1 MNSARPEMKTCFLFP
16 GPPQSDTMK
25 YLIPILI
32 LSAGLLPKSGLCQ
45 LNNGGLYAR
54 FGVDADT
61 RSNWMKY
68 GLDTGAV
75 SSDDWFAPS
84 GTGFNVIDTSNA
96 ATYLA
101 LLQAGSNF
109 TFNKRMSALLYAKLG
124 GKLWLDAVYGRD
136 YQAAAQ
142 DKDTTTFTSASK
154 NGDNPSIWTG
164 GVSNVP
170 DKNDLVDVYAHMRRD
185 GLTVHDS
192 LWLFSGVSTFGT
204 QGSSY
209 FDVELYKNSFSYNG
223 ATATFTTAGSDAGH
237 TQWLFDAS
245 GNIIQTGDLII
256 AVNFSPGL
264 VPVVD
269 LRIWVSQTTLSTVTP
284 AYFNFTGAFNGAT
297 ASPTYGYASIVSKA
311 GTTAWGGGISNY
323 STNAT
328 LDTTYATPWG
338 TGAPSGGADWSAQ
351 YLSQQFI
358 EVGLNLTRIG
368 VDPALYSAL
377 SPCQPLFSDIFFKS
391 RSSNSFTADMKD
403 FVTPMVFT
411 QNPVMDYSL
420 RGDTIRCNHPAAT
433 ITLTNNSTAGYY
445 TWQTVSGAIAGS
457 NSDSSQLSINKPG
470 EYIVSASPAEGCPP
484 TRVDTVVVPIDTFP
498 PVASAFAGLSGNML
512 ALYGGDFAA
521 SNYSTPF
528 GGSQGLTYSWSGPDG
543 FSSLL
548 QNPLTDT
555 VWGTYHLTVTE
566 NRNGCADTAST
577 TVLANM
583 FIALSTDE
591 LVLTGQYAGHAITL
605 HWSDL
610 DQNLAELYT
619 IEKMMANSEFI
630 DIGSMANP
638 GSVAGL
644 AQTTIYSFVDSQ
656 PQDGNNTYRVKATAQ
671 DGRLYYSNVVTVGA
685 NTAGLPTYYLAEN
698 TPESASALVVNSSS
712 DGQGVIVMYSTLGQ
726 VLEKRSVQLYK
737 GYNRIDLPSVNGQ
750 PLSAGIISLYVN
762 GQLAYTQKMIH

>member
-1 MNSARPEMKTCFLFP
+1 
-16 GPPQSDTMK
+16 MK
-25 YLIPILI
+25 YIIPILL
-32 LSAGLLPKSGLCQ
+32 LSAGLIPQSGLCQ
-45 LNNGGLYAR
+45 LNNGGLYAN

-68 GLDTGAV
+68 GLITGAV
-75 SSDDWFAPS
+75 ASDDWFAPA
-84 GTGFNVIDTSNA
+84 GAGLNVIDTSNA
-96 ATYLA
+96 AAYLA
-101 LLQAGSNF
+101 LLQAGANI
-109 TFNKRMSALLYAKLG
+109 TFNERMSALLYAKVG
-124 GKLWLDAVYGRD
+124 GKIWLDAVYGRD

-142 DKDTTTFTSASK
+142 DKDTTTFTTACK

-170 DKNDLVDVYAHMRRD
+170 DKNDIVDVYAHMRRD

-192 LWLFSGVSTFGT
+192 LWFFTAVSTFGT
-204 QGSSY
+204 RGSSY
-209 FDVELYKNSFSYNG
+209 FDVELYKNNFSYNG
-223 ATATFTTAGSDAGH
+223 ATGTFATAGPDAGH

-245 GNIIQTGDLII
+245 GNIIQTGDMII
-256 AVNFSPGL
+256 AVDFSPGL

-284 AYFNFTGAFNGAT
+284 AYFNFTGAFNGAS

-323 STNAT
+323 SSNAT

-470 EYIVSASPAEGCPP
+470 EYIVSASPALGCPP
-484 TRVDTVVVPIDTFP
+484 TRMDTIVVPIDTFP

-512 ALYGGDFAA
+512 ALYGGNVAA
-521 SNYSTPF
+521 SNYPTPF
-528 GGSQGLTYSWSGPDG
+528 GGSAGLAFSWSGPDA
-543 FSSLL
+543 FSSTL

-555 VWGTYHLTVTE
+555 VWGTYLLTVTE
-566 NRNGCADTAST
+566 KRNGCTDTAST
-577 TVLANM
+577 KVSAAM
-583 FIALSTDE
+583 FVELLSQE
-591 LVLTGQYAGHAITL
+591 LRLSGVYGDGGVSL
-605 HWSDL
+605 HWQDL
-610 DQNLAELYT
+610 NAAAVSSYVVERMDGSSTFEPIATVVSGGCLCYLDTHPLAGE
-619 IEKMMANSEFI
+619 N
-630 DIGSMANP
+630 D
-638 GSVAGL
+638 
-644 AQTTIYSFVDSQ
+644 
-656 PQDGNNTYRVKATAQ
+656 YRVKAVAVGGATSYSGVVVVGVGSGNSFYLAGGPAGMNLLADVGADEQ
-671 DGRLYYSNVVTVGA
+671 GVLVVYDMAGQTLLKRSVSLSRGSNTIALPARGVGASTVQVVGLFVDGRLVFSGK
-685 NTAGLPTYYLAEN
+685 GLF
-698 TPESASALVVNSSS
+698 
-712 DGQGVIVMYSTLGQ
+712 
-726 VLEKRSVQLYK
+726 
-737 GYNRIDLPSVNGQ
+737 
-750 PLSAGIISLYVN
+750 
-762 GQLAYTQKMIH
+762 